1 MRQAFWRMGI
11 AVLAVVLPGAAHA
24 QSSITGQVTDNTGG
38 ILPGVTVE
46 ASSPVLIEGSRFA
59 ITDGAGRYT
68 IIDLQPGEYVVT
80 FTLVGFS
87 TQIRDGLTLPGDFT
101 LTVDATMAV
110 GALEET
116 VTVSGQA
123 PVVDVQRV
131 ARVETLTRETQE
143 AIPTGGSL
151 WNYAALVPGVKPIRP
166 DVGGS
171 RAMQQSWMFGRGASS
186 RQTTLE
192 VDGMTLN
199 TFLDDG
205 RVKPYN
211 NPQMT
216 QEMSVSTN
224 AMNAETGHGGVRIN
238 IIPREGGN
246 SFSGSL
252 FGSTTPGALS
262 QDNFNE
268 RLRRVGVKEGTTPK
282 LESTYDAQFGFGGP
296 IRQDRIWF
304 FTAGRQWSTNQ
315 EVLNATNRDGSTA
328 VDDNRIRSALARIT
342 TQVTDTNK
350 WTAYIDKAHRN
361 RFHEFSALEDRD
373 TASTNVDTINYYN
386 ANTKW
391 TSTISTRMLLETG
404 FSFVG
409 QADRFANQDGIVV
422 DRPDNVFTCI
432 ESPCHPDMM
441 TPEQAAMQGLN
452 GAAVHPWYGAGP
464 DGGGLRRVDGRL
476 GGYSYSS
483 RGLDQ
488 TSLPYASSFL
498 ASLSY
503 VTGSHNFRMGFTNDW
518 GHITEG
524 QSGNADIALVNYSS
538 GLSPFDH
545 HVSWMD
551 AGHAYARC
559 DAAGL
564 NCGRLGAPES
574 VLVSNSPN
582 LNTRAVKYSTALYAQ
597 DSWTIDRLTINAG
610 LRMEIAKPSSPAVG
624 KPAGRFTTAALFP
637 AAPDCAPVS
646 GDPRQLVAMGQL
658 DLCMPTMGPDIAPRF
673 SAVWDIFGS
682 GRTALKFG
690 WNRYYHAFGITGVF
704 RLQNY
709 AGAAARTDERDWFD
723 VTLMPGT
730 NTPMG
735 APGCERIGTCANPYG
750 TDGDNIVQDWEIGT
764 TADASFAT
772 GVGGGSARKP
782 HPDLQRKFD
791 DLISV
796 TLQHEVAPG
805 VSLMAEYR
813 RRSTKENTV
822 RTFVNRTFDFERLPD
837 GSVRFI
843 DNQNWV
849 KEINFLAPAPYTGI
863 IPIYGIHPASE
874 RRTEQLDE
882 TVFGHLPDVFGNF
895 ELGISARL
903 ANGGTVFGGWTAE
916 TPGRGEAGGIENYCG
931 IILQQSRGDYFT
943 ADPNSYRFC
952 DEYTTPRNWR
962 NEFKLS
968 GSLPLAWGLRLAGT
982 YQAYPATGN
991 AIGTGMVGEESFR
1004 VDSRGTDTNNLN
1016 YVAPFYT
1023 AENCIAPCR
1032 LNAAIAPS
1040 LRSGQLGYSSFYD
1053 VELMPQD
1060 TVKYLPHWTTLDL
1073 SIARTFITGGWSWEA
1088 RLDAF
1093 NALNNGIE
1101 LRHRSSSRGRRLN
1114 DATFE
1119 QAQEVLVGRVLR
1131 VTFAARF

>member
-11 AVLAVVLPGAAHA
+11 TVLAVALPGAAHA

-46 ASSPVLIEGSRFA
+46 ASSPVLIEGSRLA

-101 LTVDATMAV
+101 LTVDATLAV
-110 GALEET
+110 GTLEET

-373 TASTNVDTINYYN
+373 TASTNVETINYYN

-422 DRPDNVFTCI
+422 ERPANLFTCI
-432 ESPCHPDMM
+432 QSPCHPDMM
-441 TPEQAAMQGLN
+441 TPEQATMQGLN
-452 GAAVHPWYGAGP
+452 GAAVHPWYGAGS
-464 DGGGLRRVDGRL
+464 DGGGVRRVDGRL

-524 QSGNADIALVNYSS
+524 QSGNADLALVNYSS

-545 HVSWMD
+545 HVSWID
-551 AGHAYARC
+551 ASHPYARC

-574 VLVSNSPN
+574 VLVSNTPN

-610 LRMEIAKPSSPAVG
+610 VRMEIAKPSSPAVD

-637 AAPDCAPVS
+637 AAPDCGPVS
-646 GDPRQLVAMGQL
+646 GDPRQLVAMRQL

-730 NTPMG
+730 STPMG
-735 APGCERIGTCANPYG
+735 APGCERTATCANPYG
-750 TDGDNIVQDWEIGT
+750 TNGDNIVQDWEIGP

-772 GVGGGSARKP
+772 GVGGGLGAEAASGPAAQVRR
-782 HPDLQRKFD
+782 PDLGHPAARGRPRRVADGRVPAPVDEGEHRANVRQPDVRLRAASRRLGAVHRQRE
-791 DLISV
+791 LG
-796 TLQHEVAPG
+796 QG
-805 VSLMAEYR
+805 
-813 RRSTKENTV
+813 
-822 RTFVNRTFDFERLPD
+822 
-837 GSVRFI
+837 
-843 DNQNWV
+843 
-849 KEINFLAPAPYTGI
+849 EINFLAPAPYTGI
-863 IPIYGIHPASE
+863 IPHLRHLPLL
-874 RRTEQLDE
+874 RRRAPEQLDE
-882 TVFGHLPDVFGNF
+882 TVFGHFPDVFGNF
-895 ELGISARL
+895 EPRHQRAAGERRDGLRRL
-903 ANGGTVFGGWTAE
+903 D
-916 TPGRGEAGGIENYCG
+916 GRDAGGAARRAASKTTAGSSCS
-931 IILQQSRGDYFT
+931 SRAATTSPPTRTRT
-943 ADPNSYRFC
+943 ASATSTRRPG
-952 DEYTTPRNWR
+952 NWR
-962 NEFKLS
+962 HEFKLS

-1016 YVAPFYT
+1016 YVGPFYT
-1023 AENCIAPCR
+1023 ADNCIAPCQ

-1053 VELMPQD
+1053 VELMPQGHRQ
-1060 TVKYLPHWTTLDL
+1060 VPAALDDPRPEHRP
-1073 SIARTFITGGWSWEA
+1073 ARSTRAAGA
-1088 RLDAF
+1088 
-1093 NALNNGIE
+1093 
-1101 LRHRSSSRGRRLN
+1101 GRRGS
-1114 DATFE
+1114 T
-1119 QAQEVLVGRVLR
+1119 RSTR
-1131 VTFAARF
+1131 